1 VDGEVHRSWIWTYPP
16 EVSVSS
22 DDPDYD
28 AWEAASHTTPEEL
41 DQLASL
47 GGTATQLWKG
57 RVVEDTR
64 PLEAYE
70 PPQP

>member
-1 VDGEVHRSWIWTYPP
+1 
-16 EVSVSS
+16 VSASS

-41 DQLASL
+41 ERLASL
-47 GGTATQLWKG
+47 GGTAAQLWKG

-70 PPQP
+70 PPET